1 MKQFLLA
8 LWLSLCLIKS
18 VSAQNVVA
26 NGTVH
31 DDQNAPVERATISL
45 QQQGSEKICC
55 NAISDSL
62 GNFQL
67 VVSANATYLLTVTH
81 LGYAPYTLKELNI
94 DPGGRNFKLPA
105 INLKPIAGQL
115 KEVRVLSPPKN
126 YIEHRADRV
135 IINVGALIGNNGTN
149 AIDVLNNVPAVLVTD
164 DGISLRGKEGV
175 VIYIDDKP
183 SYLTGKDLLNYLKN
197 LPSGTLDKIE
207 IMANPPAKYNAEG
220 TAGII
225 NIKTKKGKTKGFN
238 LNLNMGYLQGIYSR
252 NNSGIN
258 FNYKVDKFNIFGN
271 IAYSSINNFYDA
283 KRNRQFH
290 YQQGSNG
297 LVMEQFNTETSN
309 TKSYNYQLG
318 FDYDIDHHN
327 SIGAIVYGMISP
339 YIENGLYSTAFKSTN
354 VADSMISTTSLLHY
368 TTRNNTFNLN
378 FRHRFPATAQELNI
392 NTDYLHYSTN
402 PLQVINSSTRLPDQT
417 LTGSYIL
424 NTFNPF
430 DTKVFGAK
438 VDFDSQ
444 LSTHIKISAGL
455 QATYSD
461 RNSTGKYLYTLA
473 DKTFPNDSLNGRFG
487 YSENINAAYI
497 NFQQTTTLLD
507 LQIGL
512 RYENTYARTNHQDA
526 ALATNADVVYNY
538 NNLFPTAYLSYKLD
552 TVAANTLILSL
563 GRRISRPGYSQLN
576 SFVFTFD
583 KYSSNKGNPKL
594 APAYSNN
601 FDISLNHS
609 NKVTIGFAYSQTH
622 NTIAQYYQL
631 TGYALAFI
639 PVNIDKATAYGL
651 YLNLSLPATPWWNIN
666 LYSDINRNHYTGE
679 ILDVSYLNNSVTT
692 VTISGNNQF
701 KLKKGWGLEIN
712 GSYRNNLTYGQGIY
726 LPMWHLNG
734 SVQKTILKNK
744 GAITLTVRDIF
755 DTRKLR
761 RQIEYQN
768 AYLTST
774 SNSDNQLI
782 GIAFT
787 YKLNKSALSRPH
799 HSSIGTEAD
808 RAGAN

>member
-8 LWLSLCLIKS
+8 LWLCLCLIKS
-18 VSAQNVVA
+18 VSAQSIVV

-31 DDQNAPVERATISL
+31 DDQDAPVERATISL
-45 QQQGSEKICC
+45 QQQGQGKIYY

-62 GNFQL
+62 GNFEL
-67 VVSANATYLLTVTH
+67 VVGTKAVYVLTVTH
-81 LGYAPYTLKELNI
+81 LGYAPYISQQLYI
-94 DPGGRNFKLPA
+94 DPALKKFKLPG
-105 INLKPIAGQL
+105 INLKPLTGQL
-115 KEVRVLSPPKN
+115 KEVRIISAQKN
-126 YIEHRADRV
+126 YIEHKADR
-135 IINVGALIGNNGTN
+135 IIVNVGALIGNSGTN
-149 AIDVLNNVPAVLVTD
+149 AIDVLNNAPAVLVTD

-207 IMANPPAKYNAEG
+207 IMTNPPAKYNAEG

-225 NIKTKKGKTKGFN
+225 NIKIKKGKTKGFN
-238 LNLNMGYLQGIYSR
+238 INLNTSYLEGVYSR

-258 FNYKVDKFNIFGN
+258 FNYKADKINVFGN
-271 IAYSSINNFYDA
+271 MAYSSINNFYDV

-290 YQQGSNG
+290 YQQDSSG
-297 LVMEQFNTETSN
+297 LVLEQFNTETSN

-318 FDYDIDHHN
+318 FDYDIDQYN
-327 SIGAIVYGMISP
+327 SIGAITYGIISP
-339 YIENGLYSTAFKSTN
+339 YIENGLYSTAFKTTN
-354 VADSMISTTSLLHY
+354 AADSTISTTSRLHY

-378 FRHRFPATAQELNI
+378 FRHRFPGTAQELNI

-417 LTGSYIL
+417 LTGSYLL

-430 DTKVFGAK
+430 DAKVFGAK
-438 VDFDSQ
+438 ADFDGQ
-444 LSTHIKISAGL
+444 LSARIKISAGL
-455 QATYSD
+455 QATYSA
-461 RNSTGKYLYTLA
+461 RNSTGNYQYTIGG
-473 DKTFPNDSLNGRFG
+473 KTFPNDSLNGRFG

-497 NFQQTTTLLD
+497 NFQQTTTLFE

-512 RYENTYARTNHQDA
+512 RYENTYARTNHQGP
-526 ALATNADVVYNY
+526 ALPANADAVYNY
-538 NNLFPTAYLSYKLD
+538 NNLFPTAYLSFKMD
-552 TVAANTLILSL
+552 TVAANTLVLSL
-563 GRRISRPGYSQLN
+563 GRRISRPGYSELN

-601 FDISLNHS
+601 LDISLNHGD
-609 NKVTIGFAYSQTH
+609 KLTVGFACSQTH

-631 TGYALAFI
+631 NGYALAFI
-639 PVNIDKATAYGL
+639 PVNINKALSYGL
-651 YLNLSLPATPWWNIN
+651 YLNMSLPVTPWWNVN
-666 LYSDINRNHYTGE
+666 LYSDVNRNHYTGE

-692 VTISGNNQF
+692 VTISGNNQLKF
-701 KLKKGWGLEIN
+701 KKGWSLEIN

-734 SVQKTILKNK
+734 SVQKAFLKNK
-744 GAITLTVRDIF
+744 ATITLTARDIF

-761 RQIEYQN
+761 RQIEYPN
-768 AYLTST
+768 AYLTSV
-774 SNSDNQLI
+774 NHSDNQLI
-782 GIAFT
+782 GITFA
-787 YKLNKSALSRPH
+787 YKLGKSTLSRQH
-799 HSSIGTEAD
+799 HNSIQTEAG